1 MYAISHNNHP
11 RIDATSTRASSSI
24 SAALPTSPGM
34 RPQLH
39 DELGRASCRSAEREA
54 FIAAMRGAVTGVNV
68 VTTNGPAGR
77 MGLTVSAFASVSAD
91 PPTVLVCINRA
102 SPVAAAVQQN
112 RRFCVNVLSTEQ
124 RDLADAFAGRP
135 RVGRPYD
142 FAVAQWT
149 AGIAD
154 VPKLTGALA
163 QFECVLSRAVDA
175 GSHVVC
181 FGTVSAATSGDGSAL
196 LYRDRRYG
204 RACTN

>member
-1 MYAISHNNHP
+1 MYAISHDNYP
-11 RIDATSTRASSSI
+11 RIDATSTRASTSI
-24 SAALPTSPGM
+24 SPAFAASPGT
-34 RPQLH
+34 RAQAH
-39 DELGRASCRSAEREA
+39 DGPGRASHRGAERQA

-91 PPTVLVCINRA
+91 PPTVLICINRA
-102 SPVAAAVQQN
+102 SPVAAAVRQN

-135 RVGRPYD
+135 RMGRPYD
-142 FAVAQWT
+142 FAAATWT
-149 AGIAD
+149 PGVAD
-154 VPKLTGALA
+154 VPKLAGALA
-163 QFECVLSRAVDA
+163 QFECVLSRAIDA

-181 FGTVSAATSGDGSAL
+181 FGTVSVATSGEGSAL
-196 LYRDRRYG
+196 LYRDRQYG